1 MQTTIDCACQL
12 TERELEL
19 TVLGYITWIEIFPFL
34 LLRLVILRLDIVL
47 DILRSLLRRRV
58 KPWVVH
64 VVLGVKAIDSELEK
78 ESSGCIS
85 QKKRVVV
92 GECVRGTCM

>member
-1 MQTTIDCACQL
+1 MQTTIDCVCQL
-12 TERELEL
+12 TEREL

-47 DILRSLLRRRV
+47 DILLSLLRRRV

-64 VVLGVKAIDSELEK
+64 VASGVKAIDSELEQ
-78 ESSGCIS
+78 ESSRCIS